1 MVQIALLVL
10 APLLGLLVADRRI
23 VVGVLVA
30 VWAVLMIPQTH
41 VVLLDEQLAIRSM
54 GNTAA
59 YMVVNELTL
68 VIAVALAVWL
78 HTRRQA
84 SRAAT
89 TTASAAA

>member
-41 VVLLDEQLAIRSM
+41 TVLLDEQLATRSM
-54 GNTAA
+54 ANTTA
-59 YMVVNELTL
+59 YMVINDLTL
-68 VIAVALAVWL
+68 VLAVVLALWL
-78 HTRRQA
+78 HSRR
-84 SRAAT
+84 RAAKAVSA
-89 TTASAAA
+89 TA